1 MHSATASDAVVGDPG
16 RTEILRI
23 ACMGTRGIPARY
35 GGFETFYEK
44 LSPRLAERG
53 HEVTVYNRSWS
64 TGQRRSFGDVRLVP
78 LPSIRTKH
86 LDTISHTGLSILH
99 GLTQHFDVVLIC
111 GPGNAPLAWI
121 PRVVGASVV
130 LNVDGADSRRDKWG
144 RFATAYLRAAE
155 AGAARAATAVVA
167 DNRAVQ
173 ARLRDEFGVDAVFI
187 PYGADVR
194 ETNSVAALGRFGLV
208 PRRYVLWVGRLE
220 PETRVEELI
229 EAFESLGDPGLHL
242 VIVGDAPFA
251 AEYKTRLLGLA
262 GPDVVFTGYAY
273 GIDYAELS
281 AHAFAYVQTS
291 PTSGTSPALLEQ
303 MGFGNAV
310 VVRGTPTNREVVG
323 EAGLTYDPDEP
334 VAGLARAL
342 RRLIDDPGLVDRL
355 RVAAVTR
362 VREAYAWDRVADEYE
377 TLFHRLT
384 EGQGR
389 NNGVRT
395 TP

>member
-1 MHSATASDAVVGDPG
+1 M
-16 RTEILRI
+16 
-23 ACMGTRGIPARY
+23 
-35 GGFETFYEK
+35 
-44 LSPRLAERG
+44 
-53 HEVTVYNRSWS
+53 
-64 TGQRRSFGDVRLVP
+64 
-78 LPSIRTKH
+78 
-86 LDTISHTGLSILH
+86 
-99 GLTQHFDVVLIC
+99 
-111 GPGNAPLAWI
+111 
-121 PRVVGASVV
+121 
-130 LNVDGADSRRDKWG
+130 
-144 RFATAYLRAAE
+144 
-155 AGAARAATAVVA
+155 
-167 DNRAVQ
+167 Q

-194 ETNSVAALGRFGLV
+194 ETNSVAALGQFGLV

-229 EAFESLGDPGLHL
+229 EAFEPLGDPGLHL

-303 MGFGNAV
+303 MGRK
-310 VVRGTPTNREVVG
+310 RGSRSRDATNREVVG

-342 RRLIDDPGLVDRL
+342 RRLIDDPGLADRL

-362 VREAYAWDRVADEYE
+362 VREAMPGTAW
-377 TLFHRLT
+377 LT
-384 EGQGR
+384 STR
-389 NNGVRT
+389 RCFIA
-395 TP
+395 